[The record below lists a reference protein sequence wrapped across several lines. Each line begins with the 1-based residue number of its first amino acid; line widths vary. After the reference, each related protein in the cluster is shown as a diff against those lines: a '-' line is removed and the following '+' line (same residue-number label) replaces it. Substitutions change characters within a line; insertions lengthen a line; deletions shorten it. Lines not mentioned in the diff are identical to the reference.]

1 MLNIGSASQLAV
13 IKAAT
18 KLATPLQSVMEVP
31 YFSGDN
37 ILVAAALGGGKVIA
51 TFVSMLKEWLES
63 LGVQRG
69 DSELYKTL
77 MTAAKGKMD
86 TTLQVVP
93 TLWGERHRPD
103 MRGSVHNIGTDNL
116 TLGDVSS
123 AMFRGIVENLRRMMP
138 REIFQ
143 EHQVRCIDKA
153 NSLKLLTHNHSHSN
167 KLYIHL
173 HKCTCTYQIQR
184 ILGSGYTLQR
194 NTVLQQ
200 HTEKVFGLPLVIKEG
215 IDSPLGAAMAVEHLQ
230 Q

>member
-1 MLNIGSASQLAV
+1 
-13 IKAAT
+13 
-18 KLATPLQSVMEVP
+18 MEVP

-63 LGVQRG
+63 LGVQRS
-69 DSELYKTL
+69 DSELYETL
-77 MTAAKGKMD
+77 MTVAQDKMD

-93 TLWGERHRPD
+93 TLWGERHRPG

-123 AMFRGIVENLRRMMP
+123 AMFRGIVENLREMMP

-143 EHQVRCIDKA
+143 EHQVRRIDKV
-153 NSLKLLTHNHSHSN
+153 NSLMLHSCINPYSCN
-167 KLYIHL
+167 IYYIH
-173 HKCTCTYQIQR
+173 TYQIQR

-215 IDSPLGAAMAVEHLQ
+215 IDSPLGAAVAVEQLQ

>member
-13 IKAAT
+13 IKPAT
-18 KLATPLQSVMEVP
+18 KLVTPLQSVMEVP

-173 HKCTCTYQIQR
+173 HKCTYIPDPENSWQWLHFAEEYSTPATYRKGIWFAP
-184 ILGSGYTLQR
+184 GY
-194 NTVLQQ
+194 
-200 HTEKVFGLPLVIKEG
+200 
-215 IDSPLGAAMAVEHLQ
+215 
-230 Q
+230 

>member
-13 IKAAT
+13 IKPAT
-18 KLATPLQSVMEVP
+18 KLVTPLQSVMEVP

-143 EHQVRCIDKA
+143 EYQVRCIDKA

-173 HKCTCTYQIQR
+173 HKCACTYQIQR

-215 IDSPLGAAMAVEHLQ
+215 IDSPLGAAMAVERLQ

>member
-13 IKAAT
+13 IKPAT
-18 KLATPLQSVMEVP
+18 KLVLPLQSVMEVP

-63 LGVQRG
+63 LGVQRS

-77 MTAAKGKMD
+77 MTVAKDKMD

-93 TLWGERHRPD
+93 TLWGERHIPD

-123 AMFRGIVENLRRMMP
+123 AMFRGIIENLRKMMP

-143 EHQVRCIDKA
+143 EHQVRCIDDKA
-153 NSLKLLTHNHSHSN
+153 NSLMLRSYINPYSHSN
-167 KLYIHL
+167 
-173 HKCTCTYQIQR
+173 
-184 ILGSGYTLQR
+184 SNDEYT
-194 NTVLQQ
+194 
-200 HTEKVFGLPLVIKEG
+200 
-215 IDSPLGAAMAVEHLQ
+215 
-230 Q
+230 